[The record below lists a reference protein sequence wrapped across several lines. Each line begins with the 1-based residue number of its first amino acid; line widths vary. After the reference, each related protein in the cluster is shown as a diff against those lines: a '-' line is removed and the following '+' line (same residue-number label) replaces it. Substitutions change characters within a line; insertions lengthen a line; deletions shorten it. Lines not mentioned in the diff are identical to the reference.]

1 MIPKHCFHKLAVAT
15 FTTVIFYANSVSAQI
30 VPDATL
36 PSNSSITTQDNLKII
51 EGGTQSGGNLF
62 HSFEQFSVPAGS
74 TAYFNNLVNIQNI
87 ITRITGKSIS
97 NIDGTIHANGTANL
111 FLINPSG
118 IIFGNNAS
126 LDIGGS
132 FLATT
137 ASSINFA
144 DGTKFSATEPQ
155 TTPLLTINVPTGLQ
169 FGATSAPIRNQSQA
183 SVNGATNFFGQPVG
197 LQVSTGNTIAL
208 IGGDVTLV
216 DGNLTADSGRI
227 ELGSVAP
234 NSFVNL
240 DLTDQGWVLGYVENL
255 QNIQLI
261 QRNIDD
267 SSIGSIVNTSG
278 KDGGGSI
285 QVQANSV
292 ELIGNPVILSTATTN
307 DKNAGDITV
316 NAIKLVVMDGAQVL
330 AYTSGKGA
338 AGNIIINAADSVE
351 LIGEF
356 TDQNYTLA
364 SSLISAT
371 AGDGDGGNLTIN
383 TSRLL
388 VSNGARISVETS
400 LRPGDNSQFILAT
413 GKAGNLTVNA
423 SELVELVGKSTADIS
438 SSLVSQTSNSAD
450 AGKITIS
457 TKQLIVKDEAEI
469 SVSSQLPQLFSPSIA
484 FDGDASNLGN
494 AGELNIT
501 ADSILLDNQS
511 KLISETESGNGGNIN
526 LQLKNLLLMRRNSQ
540 ISTNAG
546 IAQLEG
552 DGGNIN
558 INMPNGFIVAVPS
571 ENSDITANAF
581 TGTGGRVNINAAGIF
596 GIQPRSRDRLAAL
609 LSTNNPSELN
619 PQELLTSDI
628 TAISQQNP
636 NLNGILSINATDVEP
651 TRELV
656 ELPEI
661 PVDPKISQV
670 CTPRGNQSEFIFS
683 RGGLPPLPGEA
694 LRSDSALD
702 VDWVEGEMGRGGEGE
717 RGRWGEEGEMGRGG
731 DGEMGRWGDGE
742 MGRGGDGE
750 KRERFSIQNLKQMHP
765 LLKSKIQN
773 PIVEATGWVVDKNGD
788 IYFVAGETKRK
799 QENLKKVGC

>member
-36 PSNSSITTQDNLKII
+36 PLNSSITTQDNLKII

-74 TAYFNNLVNIQNI
+74 TAYFNNLTNIQNI

-97 NIDGTIHANGTANL
+97 NIDGTIRANDRANL

-137 ASSINFA
+137 ASNINFA

-197 LQVSTGNTIAL
+197 LQVSTGNTLAL
-208 IGGDVTLV
+208 IGGDVTLEG
-216 DGNLTADSGRI
+216 GNLNADSGRI

-240 DLTDQGWVLGYVENL
+240 NLTNQDWVLGYEGVENL

-371 AGDGDGGNLTIN
+371 AGDGNGGNLTIN

-400 LRPGDNSQFILAT
+400 FRPGDNLQFILAT

-423 SELVELVGKSTADIS
+423 SELVELVGKSTADTS
-438 SSLVSQTSNSAD
+438 STLVSQTSNSAD

-469 SVSSQLPQLFSPSIA
+469 TLSSLFPKFPPSIN
-484 FDGDASNLGN
+484 FVGNTSSLGN
-494 AGELNIT
+494 AGELNIA
-501 ADSILLDNQS
+501 ADSILMDNQG
-511 KLISETESGNGGNIN
+511 KLTSETDSAKGGNIN

-546 IAQLEG
+546 IAQLDG

-581 TGTGGRVNINAAGIF
+581 MGNGGRVDINATGIL
-596 GIQPRSRDRLAAL
+596 GIQPRSRDELAAL

-628 TAISQQNP
+628 TAISQANP
-636 NLNGILSINATDVEP
+636 NLNGILSINATDIEP
-651 TRELV
+651 TRQLV

-661 PVDPKISQV
+661 PVDPKISEV
-670 CTPRGNQSEFIFS
+670 CTPRGNQSEFVFS
-683 RGGLPPLPGEA
+683 RSGLPPLPGEA
-694 LRSDSALD
+694 LSGDSALD
-702 VDWVEGEMGRGGEGE
+702 VDWVIGE
-717 RGRWGEEGEMGRGG
+717 
-731 DGEMGRWGDGE
+731 
-742 MGRGGDGE
+742 
-750 KRERFSIQNLKQMHP
+750 
-765 LLKSKIQN
+765 
-773 PIVEATGWVVDKNGD
+773 
-788 IYFVAGETKRK
+788 
-799 QENLKKVGC
+799 